1 MAGSPVPIDISLNNE
16 AAMAMN
22 PILEQ
27 WQVQYA
33 RFVHFPPIS
42 SLSSAATHHQPL
54 LVPRSNTSRKL
65 RRGGV
70 WFSTSSSSS
79 AASAVGT
86 ACLKLIV
93 GSSAEAILNLSVCG
107 KVLEEHRVSQ
117 LHFTWPQVSCVS
129 GFPARGSRAIFVS
142 YKDCLG
148 QVQKFTLRFLTIY
161 EAEAFID
168 VLKEILY
175 NAPDKLQGL
184 KYNSELS
191 SQSEFVP
198 PIGLPYRAQE
208 DWRHTTSADTSITV
222 RVTEEDCRRAT
233 SVDTSTSFSTEEDM
247 RSITTAEAITHQ
259 GSTSLNCIVNK
270 HSNDREAI
278 HNPEIEEF
286 LGDFPPSF
294 ASFLKNC
301 CPAADKK
308 AAQATLSEEN
318 DLKAQIAR
326 YLEDSSFQDILV
338 KVEKVINEIGD
349 GVIL

>member
-1 MAGSPVPIDISLNNE
+1 MAGSPVPIDSSSNDK
-16 AAMAMN
+16 AMAMN

-42 SLSSAATHHQPL
+42 SVSSAAAHHQHL
-54 LVPRSNTSRKL
+54 LVPRSNTSRKI
-65 RRGGV
+65 RKGGV

-79 AASAVGT
+79 AATAVGT
-86 ACLKLIV
+86 ACLKLI
-93 GSSAEAILNLSVCG
+93 GSSDDAILNLSVHG
-107 KVLEEHRVSQ
+107 KVL
-117 LHFTWPQVSCVS
+117 VSCVS

-142 YKDCLG
+142 YKDFTSFFFLVL

-168 VLKEILY
+168 ALKETLY

-198 PIGLPYRAQE
+198 PIGLPYR
-208 DWRHTTSADTSITV
+208 
-222 RVTEEDCRRAT
+222 TEEDTCN
-233 SVDTSTSFSTEEDM
+233 
-247 RSITTAEAITHQ
+247 ITTAEAMNHQ
-259 GSTSLNCIVNK
+259 GLASLNCIVDK
-270 HSNDREAI
+270 HSNDQEAI
-278 HNPEIEEF
+278 HNPEVEDF
-286 LGDFPPSF
+286 PVDFPPSF
-294 ASFLKNC
+294 TSFLRNC
-301 CPAADKK
+301 CPAAEKN
-308 AAQATLSEEN
+308 AVLATLPEEN

-326 YLEDSSFQDILV
+326 YLEDSSFQADILV

-349 GVIL
+349 GVML

>member
-1 MAGSPVPIDISLNNE
+1 MAGSPVPIDSSSNDK
-16 AAMAMN
+16 AMAMN

-42 SLSSAATHHQPL
+42 SVSSAAAHHQPL
-54 LVPRSNTSRKL
+54 LVPRSNTSRKI
-65 RRGGV
+65 RKGGV

-79 AASAVGT
+79 AATAVGT
-86 ACLKLIV
+86 ACLKLI
-93 GSSAEAILNLSVCG
+93 GSSDDAILNLSVHG
-107 KVLEEHRVSQ
+107 KVLEEHRVLQ

-142 YKDCLG
+142 YNDCLG

-168 VLKEILY
+168 VLKETLY

-191 SQSEFVP
+191 SQSEFIP
-198 PIGLPYRAQE
+198 PIGLPYRAEE
-208 DWRHTTSADTSITV
+208 DWRHTTFADTSITS
-222 RVTEEDCRRAT
+222 RVTEEDCRLT
-233 SVDTSTSFSTEEDM
+233 T
-247 RSITTAEAITHQ
+247 SITTAEAMNHQ
-259 GSTSLNCIVNK
+259 GLASLNCIVDK
-270 HSNDREAI
+270 HSNDQEAI
-278 HNPEIEEF
+278 HNPEVEDF
-286 LGDFPPSF
+286 PVDFPPSF
-294 ASFLKNC
+294 TSFLRNC
-301 CPAADKK
+301 CPAAEKNAVL
-308 AAQATLSEEN
+308 AALPEEN

-349 GVIL
+349 GVML